1 MVTIIDLM
9 EGFMDE
15 YRRLTKEE
23 CKFIALDTINTVL
36 EALDKVGRTSLNMT
50 RYDQVY
56 AITIYN
62 EDRLENIV
70 SKLKKSNEIYL
81 RMLNKIRLELLKL
94 AEDIDSGKEAFVT
107 NYCDTFVW
115 PEPIDVNKLY
125 CEPDDA
131 DMKASDND
139 ETIYN

>member
-1 MVTIIDLM
+1 
-9 EGFMDE
+9 MDE

-81 RMLNKIRLELLKL
+81 RMLNEIRLELLKL
-94 AEDIDSGKEAFVT
+94 AEDIDSVKEAFVT

>member
-70 SKLKKSNEIYL
+70 SKLKKSNVIYL
-81 RMLNKIRLELLKL
+81 RMLNEIRLELLKL

>member
-23 CKFIALDTINTVL
+23 CKIIALDTINTVL

-81 RMLNKIRLELLKL
+81 RMLNEIRLELLKL

>member
-1 MVTIIDLM
+1 
-9 EGFMDE
+9 MDE

-36 EALDKVGRTSLNMT
+36 EALDKVGRTSLDMT

-81 RMLNKIRLELLKL
+81 RMLNEIRLELLKL
-94 AEDIDSGKEAFVT
+94 EEDIDSGKEAFVT

-115 PEPIDVNKLY
+115 PEPLDVNKLY

>member
-36 EALDKVGRTSLNMT
+36 EAVDKVGRTSLNMT

-56 AITIYN
+56 EITIYN

-81 RMLNKIRLELLKL
+81 RMLNEIRLELLKL

>member
-1 MVTIIDLM
+1 
-9 EGFMDE
+9 MDE

-62 EDRLENIV
+62 EDRLENIDT
-70 SKLKKSNEIYL
+70 KLKKSKEIYL
-81 RMLNKIRLELLKL
+81 RILNEIRLELLKL

>member
-1 MVTIIDLM
+1 M

-56 AITIYN
+56 EITIYN

-81 RMLNKIRLELLKL
+81 RMLNEIRLELLKL

>member
-1 MVTIIDLM
+1 M

-81 RMLNKIRLELLKL
+81 RMLNEIRLELLKL

>member
-1 MVTIIDLM
+1 
-9 EGFMDE
+9 MDE

-36 EALDKVGRTSLNMT
+36 EAVDKVGRTSLNMT

-81 RMLNKIRLELLKL
+81 RMLNEIRLELLKL

>member
-81 RMLNKIRLELLKL
+81 RMLNEIRLELLKL

-131 DMKASDND
+131 DMKASDNA

>member
-1 MVTIIDLM
+1 
-9 EGFMDE
+9 MDE

-81 RMLNKIRLELLKL
+81 RMLNEIRLELLKL

>member
-1 MVTIIDLM
+1 
-9 EGFMDE
+9 MDE

-23 CKFIALDTINTVL
+23 CKINALDTIKTL
-36 EALDKVGRTSLNMT
+36 QEALDKVGRTSLNMT

-56 AITIYN
+56 EITIYN

-81 RMLNKIRLELLKL
+81 RMLNEIRLELLKL
-94 AEDIDSGKEAFVT
+94 AEDIDSGKVAFVT

>member
-1 MVTIIDLM
+1 
-9 EGFMDE
+9 MDE

-81 RMLNKIRLELLKL
+81 RMLNEIRLELLKL

-139 ETIYN
+139 ETINN

>member
-56 AITIYN
+56 EITIYN

-81 RMLNKIRLELLKL
+81 RMLNEIRLELLKL

>member
-15 YRRLTKEE
+15 YRRLIKEE

-56 AITIYN
+56 EITIYN

-81 RMLNKIRLELLKL
+81 RMLNEIRLELLKL

>member
-81 RMLNKIRLELLKL
+81 RMLNEIRLELLKL

-107 NYCDTFVW
+107 NYCDKFVW

>member
-1 MVTIIDLM
+1 
-9 EGFMDE
+9 MDE

>member
-81 RMLNKIRLELLKL
+81 RMLNEIRLELLKL

>member
-1 MVTIIDLM
+1 
-9 EGFMDE
+9 MDE

-36 EALDKVGRTSLNMT
+36 EALDKVGRSSLNMT

-81 RMLNKIRLELLKL
+81 RMLNEIRLELLKL

>member
-36 EALDKVGRTSLNMT
+36 DALDKVGRTSLNMT

-56 AITIYN
+56 EITIYN

-81 RMLNKIRLELLKL
+81 RMLNEIRLELLKL

>member
-1 MVTIIDLM
+1 M
-9 EGFMDE
+9 
-15 YRRLTKEE
+15 
-23 CKFIALDTINTVL
+23 DTINTVL

-56 AITIYN
+56 EITIYN

-81 RMLNKIRLELLKL
+81 RMLNEIRLELLKL

>member
-1 MVTIIDLM
+1 
-9 EGFMDE
+9 MDE

-36 EALDKVGRTSLNMT
+36 QALDKVGRTSLNMT

-81 RMLNKIRLELLKL
+81 RMLNEIRLELLKL

>member
-1 MVTIIDLM
+1 
-9 EGFMDE
+9 MDE

-50 RYDQVY
+50 RYDQVH

-81 RMLNKIRLELLKL
+81 RMLNEIRLELLKL

>member
-1 MVTIIDLM
+1 
-9 EGFMDE
+9 MDE

-56 AITIYN
+56 EITIYN

-81 RMLNKIRLELLKL
+81 RMLNEIRLELLKL